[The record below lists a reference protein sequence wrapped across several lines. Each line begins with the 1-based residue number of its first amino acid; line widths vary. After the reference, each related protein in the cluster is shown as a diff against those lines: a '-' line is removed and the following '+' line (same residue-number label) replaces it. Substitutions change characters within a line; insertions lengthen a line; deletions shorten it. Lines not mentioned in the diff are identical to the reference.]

1 MELLELTLEMESVV
15 ATCTCGTHT
24 YIHTGVQDGAC
35 DNTQNAV
42 VQHGEINH
50 HSLQYAGAID

>member
-1 MELLELTLEMESVV
+1 M
-15 ATCTCGTHT
+15 
-24 YIHTGVQDGAC
+24 QDGAC